1 MLARGA
7 RSSLRDLV
15 LLTLVPVLDKLESAA
30 IAPILV
36 RRGGEEP
43 VAILEATKA
52 KDMFGD
58 TLNRAAYGKERII
71 LTRRGKPLAAI
82 VPLEDLELLDA
93 MENAADIEE
102 VRAAREE
109 AARGEVVPWESV
121 KPEVDL

>member
-1 MLARGA
+1 
-7 RSSLRDLV
+7 
-15 LLTLVPVLDKLESAA
+15 
-30 IAPILV
+30 
-36 RRGGEEP
+36 

-52 KDMFGD
+52 KDTFGD

-93 MENAADIEE
+93 LENAADAEE
-102 VRAAREE
+102 VQAAREE

-121 KPEVDL
+121 KSEFGL